1 MNWFQPKWC
10 NLLLETLIIHEVLLF
25 VDISLN
31 NTFHIQINISSVI
44 ICIIKYNLK
53 IPEWTTRRM
62 LFEAEQYKLF
72 GFQLSGI
79 HDMHINIFI
88 FHRAAIDCLM
98 KTKGNTRMNKL
109 KRLKWYRKKYFRW
122 GLGTLSKNMHFYKH
136 KT

>member
-1 MNWFQPKWC
+1 M
-10 NLLLETLIIHEVLLF
+10 
-25 VDISLN
+25 N

-109 KRLKWYRKKYFRW
+109 KRLK
-122 GLGTLSKNMHFYKH
+122 
-136 KT
+136 

>member
-1 MNWFQPKWC
+1 MF
-10 NLLLETLIIHEVLLF
+10 ETLIVRNSYNILLF

-31 NTFHIQINISSVI
+31 DTFHIQINISFVI

-79 HDMHINIFI
+79 HDMHINIFMTI
-88 FHRAAIDCLM
+88 FFHRAAIDCLM

-109 KRLKWYRKKYFRW
+109 KRLK
-122 GLGTLSKNMHFYKH
+122 
-136 KT
+136 

>member
-1 MNWFQPKWC
+1 M
-10 NLLLETLIIHEVLLF
+10 LF
-25 VDISLN
+25 VDIILN

-122 GLGTLSKNMHFYKH
+122 GLGTLSMNVHFYQRNVKIRQM
-136 KT
+136 KPIFIISRIIKCWI